1 MVSKKVFLSSV
12 ILLSLIFSGC
22 GDDATS
28 KALPP
33 PSSTENSTALF
44 IDSPVGGLFY
54 KSQSKEGVT
63 RDNGAFDYALSDIN
77 ITFKAGNITLGTMKV
92 VDINPDLKLYIQD
105 LVGVSRETTD
115 NAEVLK
121 IATFLQSLDTEEN
134 PNVITL
140 DASDLDILNEIKNI
154 EDINI
159 TRQLAF
165 VEKTPKSEDN
175 VLEHL
180 GDTIVANGGVYNYRP
195 LVSDS
200 NNTTP
205 QNTDLTTQLQVSDKN
220 QDTFTL
226 TLVTAPTYGIV
237 TFITDTNTFTYKP
250 NWQYLGQD
258 SFTFKAFDGEKY
270 SRVATCN
277 ITVNTPPV
285 ATAGTLTVIQD
296 SANNTVTLNAS
307 DVDGDVLTYIVVTNP
322 IHGILSGSAPNLT
335 YTPTANYNGVDS
347 FTFKVNDGTVDSSDV
362 TVMISVNTLVNNA
375 PIATAGTL
383 TVIQDSANNT
393 VTLNASDV
401 DGDVLTYIVVTNP
414 IHGILSGST
423 PNLTYTPTAN
433 YNGVDSFTFKVNDGT
448 VDSSDATVDLIVRQ
462 IVEKEVY
469 VKTTGQ
475 TKSYNISGVE
485 VTDNSLKDDGYYKK
499 GTPSNY
505 TRASDM
511 VSDARRN
518 LMWQDNAAAAGTHR
532 PWLTEENDGACQL
545 NPTST
550 ACYNTSGYT
559 VTTYCSDLTLGGYT
573 DWRLPTVTELEGIV
587 DYSKEHPS
595 IDTAYFNHVS
605 SSGYWSSSTW
615 ENYKG
620 NAWIVYFDNGDVGLD
635 QLKKINHYV
644 RCVRDGQ

>member
-322 IHGILSGSAPNLT
+322 IHGILSGS
-335 YTPTANYNGVDS
+335 
-347 FTFKVNDGTVDSSDV
+347 
-362 TVMISVNTLVNNA
+362 
-375 PIATAGTL
+375 
-383 TVIQDSANNT
+383 
-393 VTLNASDV
+393 
-401 DGDVLTYIVVTNP
+401 
-414 IHGILSGST
+414 T